1 MAKVT
6 YERGVKCKKCGEI
19 IINLDISKQHVLC
32 QNCGTYII
40 HFDPKSKEG
49 TVTRNAE
56 IISVKVT
63 HKLFKE
69 IYEEV
74 KVIC

>member
-6 YERGVKCKKCGEI
+6 YERGIKCKKCGKI
-19 IINLDISKQHVLC
+19 IISFDRYKQHILC
-32 QNCGTYII
+32 QNCGTYLIN
-40 HFDPKSKEG
+40 FDPESKSG
-49 TVTRNAE
+49 TVTQNADM
-56 IISVKVT
+56 ISVKVT

-74 KVIC
+74 EIIY